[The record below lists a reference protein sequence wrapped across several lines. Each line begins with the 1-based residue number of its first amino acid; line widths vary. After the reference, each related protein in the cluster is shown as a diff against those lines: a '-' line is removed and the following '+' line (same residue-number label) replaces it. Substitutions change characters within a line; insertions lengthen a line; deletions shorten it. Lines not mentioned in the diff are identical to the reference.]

1 MNRFEIHIPL
11 RYNGGAVIEQAKLD
25 QTQAEL
31 YERFGGMTVEGPVR
45 GWWVDEGRLY
55 EDEQMLFIV
64 DTDDGDPGFWERYSA
79 ELKERFE
86 EEAMY
91 VVSYPIHV
99 VQSTTP
105 EPVLSGEAYE

>member
-11 RYNGGAVIEQAKLD
+11 RYNDGAVIEQAKLD

-31 YERFGGMTVEGPVR
+31 YERFGGMTVEGPVK

-55 EDEQMLFIV
+55 EDDQMLFIV
-64 DTDDGDPGFWERYSA
+64 DTDDGEPAFWERYSA
-79 ELKERFE
+79 ELRERFE
-86 EEAMY
+86 QEAMY

-99 VQSTTP
+99 VKASQP
-105 EPVLSGEAYE
+105 APVLVGEPYE